1 MMEHSSHKSIG
12 LLMVFLILLLCLL
25 IAQQLGLSF
34 PKLEL
39 AAQGDF
45 TAEDSIP
52 AELPNP
58 VTSPTPDTSGE
69 ESILQE
75 TVPTPPIIVNT
86 DFIRIKDSCDAFFTG
101 ECVRV
106 RSGPGLEYPV
116 VSRVRNDMILRVA
129 GTVFADGIRWYNVV
143 FDEWLRYPERVEDP
157 WYIAS
162 DFAEPVITFK
172 EESAG
177 TPQSSDKKII
187 VDRSEQ
193 KLYAYAGETLFMES
207 NVSTGLELTPT
218 PRGTFSIFKKLPSRY
233 MQGPL
238 PYLENSKYYDLPGV
252 PWNLYF
258 TEQGAIIHGA
268 YWHTS
273 FGSPYSHGCVNL
285 LPAEA
290 KKLYEWAS
298 LGTTVVVQE

>member
-1 MMEHSSHKSIG
+1 
-12 LLMVFLILLLCLL
+12 
-25 IAQQLGLSF
+25 
-34 PKLEL
+34 
-39 AAQGDF
+39 
-45 TAEDSIP
+45 
-52 AELPNP
+52 
-58 VTSPTPDTSGE
+58 
-69 ESILQE
+69 
-75 TVPTPPIIVNT
+75 
-86 DFIRIKDSCDAFFTG
+86 
-101 ECVRV
+101 
-106 RSGPGLEYPV
+106 
-116 VSRVRNDMILRVA
+116 MILKVA
-129 GTVFADGIRWYNVV
+129 GTVSGDGLEWYNVV
-143 FDEWLRYPERVEDP
+143 FDEWLRYPERVENK

-162 DFAEPVITFK
+162 DFAEPVLVSK
-172 EESAG
+172 EEAAE
-177 TPQSSDKKII
+177 TPEPSDKKII
-187 VDRSEQ
+187 VDRSDQ

-207 NVSTGLELTPT
+207 DVSTGLELTPT

-290 KKLYEWAS
+290 EKLYAWAS